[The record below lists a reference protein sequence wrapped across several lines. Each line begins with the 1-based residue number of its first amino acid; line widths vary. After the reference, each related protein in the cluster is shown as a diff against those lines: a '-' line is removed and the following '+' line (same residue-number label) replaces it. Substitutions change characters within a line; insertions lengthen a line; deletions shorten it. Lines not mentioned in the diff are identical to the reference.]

1 MSFQNNVNDKAQI
14 NNLIQLFEN
23 SLLYFFTCFIL
34 LISTVSLYGQDVQDL
49 TEEEYQ
55 RFEQIRDSLI
65 QEGFIQE
72 IPQQLSIETDPKHP
86 IIEYSTYQ
94 NKSLSVS
101 TNNSRATDF
110 NPDGTRFYV
119 LGRLSMTIE
128 EYYLSVPW
136 EIETATFV
144 RQLDISDEMGT
155 ETQSDPV
162 PNGLYFRKDDG
173 NKLWVFNRTEIW
185 EYTLGTPW
193 DISSAEP
200 TGYQDLKHLIVRGH
214 DIDFKPDGSMLF
226 VDDRILET
234 VFQFNLSNIWDVSS
248 LTLDY
253 VFDVSA
259 QQEAVRGIQFNQTG
273 DRLYLMDTGRQEILE
288 YFVSSPYDLRSA
300 SFLGTFYVG
309 GQSQEPRGLTFTPDY
324 SMFYVTEAIENDIY
338 HYHMTTVD
346 PDESSVITDL
356 TQLEADVNQS
366 SNITVSVN
374 NEHGIA
380 IPGVEIHLSGDSD
393 SKIESDQAI
402 TNNFGEAIFKVKSAQ
417 PQSVTYTATAI
428 RIPGNVEL
436 SDKQTI
442 NFIPVAPVALSP
454 TDLGTDSF
462 TANWEVVSGSTN
474 YILDV
479 SEEIDF
485 NSYVYQAE
493 SVGYVTDY
501 QVSGLN
507 PGKEYF
513 YRIRAETDSLISKYS
528 ETIEVITFPEVPVVS
543 SPNNVIA
550 TRFTAQWQSAPGAR
564 EYILDVS
571 RDEEFEEF
579 ISGYENLNVGDQ
591 LSYEITEL
599 YPGSEYFYRVRSR
612 ALNRESEPSEPM
624 NVSTVELSTNE
635 SQVTSSQL
643 RAIADGNQEILVNV
657 YLKDTDG
664 NVVQGEKV
672 RLIPDSD
679 TSEIEAVQAI
689 TDEQGFAG
697 FTVISQTPGQVNYT
711 ATIAETFEI
720 GSVSLEFLPDD
731 GLLTLGDNYPNPF
744 SRETTIPVTVPE
756 RMQVRIQ
763 LTNILGSEVQTVFD
777 DELETGYHEI
787 TADLSSLASGVYFY
801 RLFTDQKIKS
811 KKMILVK

>member
-226 VDDRILET
+226 VDDRIFES
-234 VFQFNLSNIWDVSS
+234 VFQFNLNNSWDVASAS
-248 LTLDY
+248 LDY
-253 VFDVSA
+253 VLDISDE
-259 QQEAVRGIQFNQTG
+259 QEAVRGIQFNQTG
-273 DRLYLMDTGRQEILE
+273 ERMYLMDTERQEILE
-288 YFVSSPYDLRSA
+288 YDITDPYDLGSA
-300 SFLGTFYVG
+300 SFIGSYSVSS
-309 GQSQEPRGLTFTPDY
+309 QSQQPRGLTFTPDF
-324 SMFYVTEAIENDIY
+324 SMFFVTDTDLNEVF
-338 HYHMTTVD
+338 HYHLTTVD
-346 PDESSVITDL
+346 SDASNIFSDIKE
-356 TQLEADVNQS
+356 LEAYSDQS
-366 SNITVSVN
+366 SLISVN
-374 NEHGIA
+374 VQNENSIA
-380 IPGVEIHLSGDSD
+380 IPNVEIELNADKDSQIE
-393 SKIESDQAI
+393 KIRPFTDE
-402 TNNFGEAIFKVKSAQ
+402 NGEALFRVQSMNPK
-417 PQSVTYTATAI
+417 SVTYSATAI
-428 RIPGNVEL
+428 RLSGNVEIDQKL
-436 SDKQTI
+436 IIS
-442 NFIPVAPVALSP
+442 FFPLAPVVLNA
-454 TDLGTDSF
+454 TEVGTNEF
-462 TANWEVVSGSTN
+462 TANWEMVTGATS

-479 SEEIDF
+479 SEDSEF
-485 NSYVYQAE
+485 ETFVYQSE
-493 SVGYVTDY
+493 DVGFVTDY
-501 QVSGLN
+501 QVTGLQA
-507 PGKEYF
+507 GETYY
-513 YRIRAETDSLISKYS
+513 YRVRAVTDSLISVNS
-528 ETIEVITFPEVPVVS
+528 ESMNVFTYPEIPIVS
-543 SPNNVIA
+543 IPGNVNA
-550 TRFTAQWQSAPGAR
+550 TKFTAEWQPAEGAR
-564 EYILDVS
+564 NYILDVAA
-571 RDEEFEEF
+571 DEGFEDM
-579 ISGYENLNVGDQ
+579 IPGYENLNVSDQ
-591 LSYEITEL
+591 LSYNVTDL
-599 YPGSEYFYRVRSR
+599 YPGSEYYYRVRSSS
-612 ALNRESEPSEPM
+612 LNRESSPSKPM
-624 NVSTVELSTNE
+624 EVSTIKISTDN
-635 SQVTSSQL
+635 SNITSSQI
-643 RAIADGNQEILVNV
+643 RALANGEQEIIVEVMVVDDNGSPIQDEEIDLVSES
-657 YLKDTDG
+657 G
-664 NVVQGEKV
+664 NSHIEGVQPV
-672 RLIPDSD
+672 
-679 TSEIEAVQAI
+679 
-689 TDEQGFAG
+689 TDENGYVTFG
-697 FTVISQTPGQVNYT
+697 ITSTMPGIENYT

-720 GSVSLEFLPDD
+720 GDVQLEFLPVE
-731 GLLTLGDNYPNPF
+731 GKLVLGNNYPNPF
-744 SRETTIPVTVPE
+744 SRLTTIPVTVPE
-756 RMQVRIQ
+756 HMQVQIQ
-763 LTNILGSEVQTVFD
+763 LFNILGAQVRTIFD

-787 TADLSSLASGVYFY
+787 SADLSGLAAGAYFY
-801 RLFTDQKIKS
+801 RLITYQDTQTKN
-811 KKMILVK
+811 MILVK